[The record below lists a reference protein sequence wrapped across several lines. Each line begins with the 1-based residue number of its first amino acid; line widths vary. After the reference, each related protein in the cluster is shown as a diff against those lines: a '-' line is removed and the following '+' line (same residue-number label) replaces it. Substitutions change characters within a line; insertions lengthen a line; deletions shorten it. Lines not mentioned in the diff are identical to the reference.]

1 MVAGSVAGESLVRER
16 QSLHALRDDKRLRE
30 AGAGCNGAHRIPN
43 PAGRQHSP
51 KAGPQGSQHTPLDRP
66 FPASSLSSGTHPKLA
81 PRTSMRP
88 IRGTHPKPAPR
99 TSMRPIRGT
108 HPKPA
113 PRTSMRPIRGTHPKP
128 APRTSMR
135 PIRGTHPKPAPRT
148 SMRPIRGSIGS
159 LASIVP
165 SGVSLSATSRASISA
180 RERRRRGGMMF
191 KREVSEL

>member
-1 MVAGSVAGESLVRER
+1 MINGSGKLVQAAMVHIA
-16 QSLHALRDDKRLRE
+16 
-30 AGAGCNGAHRIPN
+30 
-43 PAGRQHSP
+43 SP
-51 KAGPQGSQHTPLDRP
+51 TLQGSQHTPLDRP
-66 FPASSLSSGTHPKLA
+66 FPASSLSSGTHPKPA

-88 IRGTHPKPAPR
+88 IQGTHPKPAPR
-99 TSMRPIRGT
+99 TSMRPIQ
-108 HPKPA
+108 
-113 PRTSMRPIRGTHPKP
+113 GTHPKP

-180 RERRRRGGMMF
+180 SERRRGGMMF